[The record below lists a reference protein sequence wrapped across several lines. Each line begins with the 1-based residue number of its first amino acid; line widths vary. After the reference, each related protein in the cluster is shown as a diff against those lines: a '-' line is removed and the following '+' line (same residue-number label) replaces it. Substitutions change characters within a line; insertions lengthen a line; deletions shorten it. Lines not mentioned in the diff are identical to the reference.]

1 MLRQKQQ
8 ALERRESST
17 FRRGPRQKGQVI
29 DPHSLS
35 QALTVAAQH
44 LLGQAEQPTPITLAP
59 AVLRPARLSAEA
71 DSLEEVADWIT
82 PAPVQWATDLGQDRA
97 DLGATMAQTLSCHPD
112 VARVDIDEQ
121 SGFLL
126 ITLTDVA
133 RGEAVR
139 DVLRSIPMMPA
150 DAAPADHA
158 DTATRVERRDAA
170 DVQYAHATMCRVI
183 RTAEAAGVPA
193 DAGADLSLLT
203 TAAERALLVLL
214 ADHTQRRSA
223 PLRARR
229 GRGARL
235 AGPSPA
241 DDRGRACDPSSRG
254 PFAAC
259 GRHSGDLGLRTRVL
273 GLGRSDQN
281 VTHAR
286 TRGWSTARRG
296 LWGCPTLVAL
306 PR

>member
-214 ADHTQRRSA
+214 ADHTQRLTPDTPSTQAWRY
-223 PLRARR
+223 LRDVADAALAWRDPVR
-229 GRGARL
+229 PMTEDEPVTRVHEARL
-235 AGPSPA
+235 LLAVA
-241 DDRGRACDPSSRG
+241 
-254 PFAAC
+254 
-259 GRHSGDLGLRTRVL
+259 TRVILASGLAFL
-273 GLGRSDQN
+273 GWD
-281 VTHAR
+281 AP
-286 TRGWSTARRG
+286 TRM
-296 LWGCPTLVAL
+296 
-306 PR
+306 